1 MTTQKTNLLIVDG
14 FGITVHPSQD
24 HEYLVESRLVAEGYG
39 VAESTLREHRRQH
52 GDELVK
58 GKHWIS
64 VRNPDGNPRGG
75 VPHHQVLWTKRG
87 VVRLGFFIRSARA
100 KRFRDAAEDLVV
112 SALHVKTLPPDYA
125 SALRE
130 LADVAEQG
138 QRLGKTVDIL
148 SPRAPYATKSRFN
161 GEPRVRLVPS
171 YFRSKAP
178 ADAKTV
184 EFRAQQLEFA
194 GWLEVAS

>member
-1 MTTQKTNLLIVDG
+1 MTTKTNLLIVDG
-14 FGITVHPSQD
+14 FGITVHPHQA

-64 VRNPDGNPRGG
+64 VRNPDANPRAG

-87 VVRLGFFIRSARA
+87 IVRLGFFIRSTRA

-112 SALHVKTLPPDYA
+112 DALHVKKLPADYPA
-125 SALRE
+125 ALRE
-130 LADVAEQG
+130 LATVAEQG
-138 QRLGKTVDIL
+138 KRLGETIDIL
-148 SPRAPYATKSRFN
+148 SPKTPYATKSRIT

-171 YFRSKAP
+171 YYRSKAP
-178 ADAKTV
+178 VDAQTS
-184 EFRAQQLEFA
+184 EFREAQLEFA
-194 GWLEVAS
+194 GWMEVAS